1 MNSACS
7 SGENMLTKEE
17 FLSNVTPLTPQPTNI
32 RPGGTLNHKIE
43 CVLFDVYG
51 TLLISASGDIGI
63 AKIESKNTWK
73 LEPLLRKFGISRPPA
88 SLLNDF
94 FAAIENEHQ
103 NLRQTGTDHPE
114 IRIEEIWKQVL
125 NINKLDRAKAFAIE
139 FEMIANP
146 VYPMPHLIEMI
157 YAFRQKKIS
166 LGIIS
171 NAQFY
176 TPLLMEWLLDCSLTD
191 MGFDPEL
198 MIFSYQHQQ
207 AKPSLSL
214 FRLAVAQLEKKR
226 IPEKAVIYLGNDM
239 LNDIY
244 PAHAVGFNTALFA
257 GDARSLRLRK
267 KDPRCKNVTPDLII
281 TELLQILGHL

>member
-7 SGENMLTKEE
+7 SGENMLTKQE
-17 FLSNVTPLTPQPTNI
+17 FLSKVTPLTPQPTKI

-51 TLLISASGDIGI
+51 TLLISASGDIGV
-63 AKIESKNTWK
+63 AKKESENTWK
-73 LEPLLRKFGISRPPA
+73 LEPLLRKFGISQPPA

-94 FAAIENEHQ
+94 FAAIQNEHQ
-103 NLRQTGTDHPE
+103 NLRKAGTAHPE
-114 IRIEEIWKQVL
+114 IRIEEIWKQIL
-125 NINKLDRAKAFAIE
+125 NIKTLDRAKAFAIE

-146 VYPMPHLIEMI
+146 VYPMPHLSEMLH
-157 YAFRQKKIS
+157 ACRQKKIL

-176 TPLLMEWLLDCSLTD
+176 TPLLMEWFLDCDLTD
-191 MGFDPEL
+191 LGLDPEL
-198 MIFSYQHQQ
+198 MIFSYQHHQ

-214 FRLAVAQLEKKR
+214 FRLAVAQLKKKR

-257 GDARSLRLRK
+257 GDARSLRLRE
-267 KDPRCKNVTPDLII
+267 KDSRCENVSPDLII

>member
-1 MNSACS
+1 MV
-7 SGENMLTKEE
+7 TKEE
-17 FLSNVTPLTPQPTNI
+17 FLSDVEPLTPQPTSI
-32 RPGGTLNHKIE
+32 QPGGTLNHKIE
-43 CVLFDVYG
+43 CALFDIYG
-51 TLLISASGDIGI
+51 TLLISASGDIGV
-63 AKIESKNTWK
+63 AKKESENTWK

-94 FAAIENEHQ
+94 FAAIEKEHQ
-103 NLRQTGTDHPE
+103 NLRQSGIDHPE
-114 IRIEEIWKQVL
+114 IKIEEIWKQVL
-125 NINKLDRAKAFAIE
+125 NIKELDQAKAFAAE

-146 VYPMPHLIEMI
+146 VYPMPHLNEMLD
-157 YAFRQKKIS
+157 ACRQKKIS

-176 TPLLMEWLLDCSLTD
+176 TPLLLEWFLDCNLTD
-191 MGFDPEL
+191 LGFDPEL

-214 FRLAVAQLEKKR
+214 FRLAAAQLKKKR
-226 IPEKAVIYLGNDM
+226 IPEKAVLYLGNDV

-257 GDARSLRLRK
+257 GDARSLRLRE
-267 KDPRCKNVTPDLII
+267 KDPRCKNVSPDLII
-281 TELLQILGHL
+281 TELLQIPGHL

>member
-1 MNSACS
+1 
-7 SGENMLTKEE
+7 MLTKEE
-17 FLSNVTPLTPQPTNI
+17 FKSNVAPLTPQPTNI
-32 RPGGTLNHKIE
+32 QPGGTLNHKIE

-51 TLLISASGDIGI
+51 TLLISASGDIGV
-63 AKIESKNTWK
+63 AKKKESEKTWK

-94 FAAIENEHQ
+94 FAAIENERQ
-103 NLRQTGTDHPE
+103 NLRQAGTDHPE
-114 IRIEEIWKQVL
+114 IRIEEIWNQVL
-125 NINKLDRAKAFAIE
+125 NIKKIDQAKAFAVE

-146 VYPMPHLIEMI
+146 VFPMPHLNEML
-157 YAFRQKKIS
+157 YACRQKNIS

-171 NAQFY
+171 NGQFY
-176 TPLLMEWLLDCSLTD
+176 TPLVMEWLLDCNLTD
-191 MGFDPEL
+191 LGFDPEL
-198 MIFSYQHQQ
+198 MIFSYQQQQ

-214 FRLAVAQLEKKR
+214 FRLAVAQLKKKH

-244 PAHAVGFNTALFA
+244 PAHTVGFNTALYA

-267 KDPRCKNVTPDLII
+267 KDPRCKNVSPDLII
-281 TELLQILGHL
+281 TELLQIPDHL

>member
-1 MNSACS
+1 
-7 SGENMLTKEE
+7 MLTKEE
-17 FLSNVTPLTPQPTNI
+17 FLSNVAPLTPLPTNT

-51 TLLISASGDIGI
+51 TLLISASGDIGV
-63 AKIESKNTWK
+63 AKKESENTWK
-73 LEPLLRKFGISRPPA
+73 LEPLLHKFGISRPPA

-94 FAAIENEHQ
+94 FAVIENEHQ
-103 NLRQTGTDHPE
+103 NLRKAGIDHPE
-114 IRIEEIWKQVL
+114 IRIEKIWTQVL
-125 NINKLDRAKAFAIE
+125 NIKKLDRAKAFAVE

-146 VYPMPHLIEMI
+146 VYPMPHLNEMLH
-157 YAFRQKKIS
+157 ACRQKKVS
-166 LGIIS
+166 VGIIS

-176 TPLLMEWLLDCSLTD
+176 TPLLLEWFLDCSLTD
-191 MGFDPEL
+191 LGIDPEL
-198 MIFSYQHQQ
+198 TIFSYQHQQ

-214 FRLAVAQLEKKR
+214 FQLAVAQLKRKR
-226 IPEKAVIYLGNDM
+226 IPEKAVLYLGNDM

-267 KDPRCKNVTPDLII
+267 KDSRCKNVSPDLII
-281 TELLQILGHL
+281 TDLLQILGHL

>member
-1 MNSACS
+1 MV
-7 SGENMLTKEE
+7 TKEE
-17 FLSNVTPLTPQPTNI
+17 FLSDVEPLTPQPTNI

-51 TLLISASGDIGI
+51 TLFISAFGDIGV
-63 AKIESKNTWK
+63 AKKESENTWK

-94 FAAIENEHQ
+94 FAAIEKEHQ
-103 NLRQTGTDHPE
+103 NLRQSGIDHPE
-114 IRIEEIWKQVL
+114 IKIEEIWKQVL
-125 NINKLDRAKAFAIE
+125 NIKELDQAKAFAAE

-146 VYPMPHLIEMI
+146 VYPMPHLNEMLD
-157 YAFRQKKIS
+157 ACRQKKIS

-176 TPLLMEWLLDCSLTD
+176 TPLLLEWFLDCNLTD
-191 MGFDPEL
+191 LGFDPEL

-214 FRLAVAQLEKKR
+214 FRLAAAQLKKKR
-226 IPEKAVIYLGNDM
+226 IPEKAVLYLGNDV

-257 GDARSLRLRK
+257 GDARSLRLRE
-267 KDPRCKNVTPDLII
+267 KDPRCKNVSPDLII
-281 TELLQILGHL
+281 TELLQIPGHL

>member
-17 FLSNVTPLTPQPTNI
+17 FLSNVAPLTPQPTNI

-51 TLLISASGDIGI
+51 TLFISASGDIGV
-63 AKIESKNTWK
+63 AKKESENTWK
-73 LEPLLRKFGISRPPA
+73 LDPLLRKFGISRPPA

-94 FAAIENEHQ
+94 FAAIEKEHQ
-103 NLRQTGTDHPE
+103 NLRQSGTDHPE
-114 IRIEEIWKQVL
+114 IKIEEIWKQVL
-125 NINKLDRAKAFAIE
+125 NIKELDQARAFAVE

-146 VYPMPHLIEMI
+146 VYPMPHLNEMLD
-157 YAFRQKKIS
+157 ACRQNKIS

-176 TPLLMEWLLDCSLTD
+176 TPLLLEWFLDCNLTD
-191 MGFDPEL
+191 LGFDPEL

-214 FRLAVAQLEKKR
+214 FRLAAVQLKKKR
-226 IPEKAVIYLGNDM
+226 IPEKAVLYLGNDV

-267 KDPRCKNVTPDLII
+267 KDPRCKNVSPDLII
-281 TELLQILGHL
+281 TELLQIPGHL